1 MYSEKPWQKVRV
13 FFNHKYGVRMS
24 EKTKTLQLKQFN
36 TDYPITLTYDKC
48 KSGESQHGP
57 WNLYGVE
64 HEGEQ
69 QGIFAEDALHQ
80 ELKKYGK
87 GARLVIRRNQDN
99 KGRLEWSVT
108 PANGNSIH
116 QPKQTVLKYLD
127 DRTVDI
133 HRQVALKIATISIGQ
148 NIKPWSDEDLQEIKM
163 RMDKLLVILDGSTED
178 ELPF

>member
-1 MYSEKPWQKVRV
+1 MNDK
-13 FFNHKYGVRMS
+13 M
-24 EKTKTLQLKQFN
+24 KTLQIKRFN
-36 TDYPITLTYDKC
+36 YDYPVMLTYDQC
-48 KSGESQHGP
+48 KSGESNYGL

-87 GARLVIRRNQDN
+87 SARLIIRRNQDD
-99 KGRLEWSVT
+99 KGMLEWQVT
-108 PANGNSIH
+108 PANGNVRH

-127 DRTVDI
+127 DRTADI

-148 NIKPWSDEDLQEIKM
+148 TTKPWSDDDLQEIKV
-163 RMDKLLVILDGSTED
+163 RMDKLLEILDGAENND
-178 ELPF
+178 LPF